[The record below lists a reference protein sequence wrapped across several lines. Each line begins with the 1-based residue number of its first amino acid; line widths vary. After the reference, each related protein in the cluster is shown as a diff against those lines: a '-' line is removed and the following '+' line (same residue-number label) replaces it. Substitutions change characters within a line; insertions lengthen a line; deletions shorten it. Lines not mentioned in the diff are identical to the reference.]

1 MSQNATLE
9 TKTIYTNSRELA
21 AELGISRW
29 HLRAVLSGRRRPG
42 PELAKKLKE
51 RGIKT
56 AELRPPREQWV

>member
-1 MSQNATLE
+1 MSKNATLE

-29 HLRAVLSGRRRPG
+29 HLRAVLIGRRRPG
-42 PELAKKLKE
+42 PELASKLKE

-56 AELRPPREQWV
+56 EKLREPLEQWV